1 MQQELKERGFLITD
15 VENKRKTIK
24 ENGKYKRIPQ
34 PIFILT
40 FQSSQNLK
48 KEYDNAKLLNWGSRI
63 TTTKG

>member
-1 MQQELKERGFLITD
+1 MQQELKEREFLITD

-40 FQSSQNLK
+40 FQSSQHHDTLTSVSWPAPQ
-48 KEYDNAKLLNWGSRI
+48 ERI
-63 TTTKG
+63 